1 MSEIPN
7 KMLLNNGVKEAGTED
22 KSFSPTRYPE
32 GKQHGPGRHLAI
44 ARRKWSKQ
52 YSKMA
57 ILYYLQAKE
66 GPNIGYRKRMH
77 QYWKDYGLFELK
89 EQHLAC

>member
-1 MSEIPN
+1 
-7 KMLLNNGVKEAGTED
+7 MLLNNGVKEAGTED
-22 KSFSPTRYPE
+22 KRYPE
-32 GKQHGPGRHLAI
+32 GKQNGPGCHLAI
-44 ARRKWSKQ
+44 ACRKWSKQ